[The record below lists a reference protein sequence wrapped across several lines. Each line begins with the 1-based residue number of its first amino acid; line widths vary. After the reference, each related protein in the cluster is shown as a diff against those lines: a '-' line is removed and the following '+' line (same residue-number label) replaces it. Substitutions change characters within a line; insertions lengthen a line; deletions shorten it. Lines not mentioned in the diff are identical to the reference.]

1 MKEEE
6 RLEQTEKLL
15 AITIGHQSELSDDQ
29 LAAVKEFVEQVGG
42 IENARQVIAAL
53 KELKK
58 AA

>member
-15 AITIGHQSELSDDQ
+15 AITIGHDGELSDDQ
-29 LAAVKEFVEQVGG
+29 LAAVKEFVLQVGG
-42 IENARQVIAAL
+42 IENARRTIAAL